1 MNAKNFKLIVSRIP
15 YRETEDYIADSVAL
29 LALESYE
36 KQLKDIFSIC
46 DLGCGNGIVLQ
57 KILNQ
62 LNSSE
67 IENEI
72 KVHLIDINHQCIDQ
86 TLERLN
92 RVSSKKINVSVE
104 MASIFEKDPKD
115 FNFSFLYLFWR
126 KSDVDNFPW
135 KTFSPVRIVS
145 YKHEIQLIKK
155 NLSKIVKSNSNW
167 SMYENLYV
175 YDFQ

>member
-1 MNAKNFKLIVSRIP
+1 MIVSRIP

-36 KQLKDIFSIC
+36 KQLKDIFSMC
-46 DLGCGNGIVLQ
+46 DLGCGNGIVLH

-67 IENEI
+67 IDRGIQVN
-72 KVHLIDINHQCIDQ
+72 LIDIDHQCIDK
-86 TLERLN
+86 TLEGLN
-92 RVSSKKINVSVE
+92 KVSSRKINVNVE
-104 MASIFEKDPKD
+104 IASIFEKDPKD

-135 KTFSPVRIVS
+135 KTFSPGRIVS
-145 YKHEIQLIKK
+145 YKHEIQLLKK
-155 NLSKIVKSNSNW
+155 NLSKVVKSNSNW

-175 YDFQ
+175 YDCQ

>member
-1 MNAKNFKLIVSRIP
+1 MIVSRIP

-29 LALESYE
+29 LALEKYE

-46 DLGCGNGIVLQ
+46 DLGCGNGIVLH

-67 IENEI
+67 IESEI

-86 TLERLN
+86 TLEGLN

-115 FNFSFLYLFWR
+115 FNFSFLYSFWR

-135 KTFSPVRIVS
+135 KTFSPGRIVS
-145 YKHEIQLIKK
+145 YKHEIQLLKK
-155 NLSKIVKSNSNW
+155 NLSKVVKSNSNW